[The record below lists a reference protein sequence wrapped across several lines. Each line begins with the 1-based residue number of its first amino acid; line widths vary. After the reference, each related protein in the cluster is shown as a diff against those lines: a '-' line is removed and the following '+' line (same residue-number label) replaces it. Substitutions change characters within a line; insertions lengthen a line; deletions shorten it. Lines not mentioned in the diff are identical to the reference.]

1 MHPSALI
8 APFLLAAGQANGFIS
23 GPSRLAFNVGV
34 GVQQPARW
42 NSRSA
47 ARQGGTAIAMSSTV
61 PPQLPD
67 VNQNL
72 SGGDFDK

>member
-1 MHPSALI
+1 MHSSSLI
-8 APFLLAAGQANGFIS
+8 APFLLAAGASGFVA
-23 GPSRLAFNVGV
+23 GPSSRFLGAGV
-34 GVQQPARW
+34 RPVTD
-42 NSRSA
+42 
-47 ARQGGTAIAMSSTV
+47 RQRGTAVATMSSTV